1 MEEAKVDIWKE
12 SIKKDINNLK
22 KCNEVFKNDIRRL
35 QDKQLLHDRDIGE
48 MRKDLTEIK
57 DDIKWLRRSITNAF
71 IVGIIGGAVAIF
83 YAILQQ

>member
-1 MEEAKVDIWKE
+1 MDIWKE